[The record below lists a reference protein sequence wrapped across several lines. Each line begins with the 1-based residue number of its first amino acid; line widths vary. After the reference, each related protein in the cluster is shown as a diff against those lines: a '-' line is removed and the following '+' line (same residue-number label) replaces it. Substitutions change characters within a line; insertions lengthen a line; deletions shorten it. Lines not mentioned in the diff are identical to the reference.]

1 MPRSF
6 FDYRNSDGQLER
18 DGEGIEFPSLDA
30 AYDDALKAA
39 VDMHADSRRDGTD
52 VTAHSFEIRDD
63 SGRVLIVLPFA
74 EALSRKS

>member
-1 MPRSF
+1 MPRFF

-39 VDMHADSRRDGTD
+39 VDMHARLTPGR
-52 VTAHSFEIRDD
+52 HRYYRPFIRN
-63 SGRVLIVLPFA
+63 
-74 EALSRKS
+74 